1 MQYNEQKQNKVRPGY
16 GANNVG
22 VIIEDVTNGDILA
35 MASYPNYDLSNP
47 YDLSRIVGMPKLD
60 DNDNPTD
67 EYMTQEDV
75 DALDTYE
82 QQSRYL
88 NALWSNFCISTPY
101 EPGSTAKP
109 FTYAAGLESGKMT
122 GDETYY
128 CGGYLNVGGWDIYCH
143 NRNGDG
149 ILTDNEAIERSCN
162 VALMQMAEQI
172 GVSDFTKFQR
182 IFGFGLRTNID
193 LAGEARTDSMVI
205 SPDNMSISDLAT
217 NSFGQNFDVTMIQ
230 MISAF
235 SSLINGGYYWQPHVV
250 SRITS
255 ASGATI
261 QNIEPPRR
269 SARRPYR
276 SLRGQTEPERRQDL
290 PATASAARPVPQ
302 RPSPEET
309 MSTSSPLRPMPPM
322 RTRRLQ
328 STSSSTE

>member
-1 MQYNEQKQNKVRPGY
+1 
-16 GANNVG
+16 
-22 VIIEDVTNGDILA
+22 
-35 MASYPNYDLSNP
+35 
-47 YDLSRIVGMPKLD
+47 
-60 DNDNPTD
+60 
-67 EYMTQEDV
+67 
-75 DALDTYE
+75 
-82 QQSRYL
+82 
-88 NALWSNFCISTPY
+88 
-101 EPGSTAKP
+101 
-109 FTYAAGLESGKMT
+109 
-122 GDETYY
+122 
-128 CGGYLNVGGWDIYCH
+128 
-143 NRNGDG
+143 
-149 ILTDNEAIERSCN
+149 
-162 VALMQMAEQI
+162 MQMAEQI

-255 ASGATI
+255 ASGAR
-261 QNIEPPRR
+261 PPRR